1 MTMIVLQPFLPSTT
15 MRRLAGIPL
24 LFVLLCA
31 MVLVNLFW
39 GHYPLTWLEFWHW
52 LWGDAQLST
61 EKVIQIHLLLFEI
74 RLPRLLVAVLV
85 GAALACSGAV
95 FQAVFRN
102 PLAAPD
108 ILGVMGGAAFGGALG
123 IILGGPWWT
132 IQIAALLF
140 GLAAVAMAYGIARH
154 FPGQPTLMLVM
165 GGILAGAL
173 FTALLSLVKY
183 AADPYQQLPGIVFW
197 LMGSLSNVPM
207 SQIGYFA
214 LPVVLGICLLFL
226 YGPHLDALSL
236 GDEEAHS
243 LGLPVRR
250 TRLTVIFV
258 ATLLSAMAVMMAG
271 MIGWIGLIVPHLA
284 RLLLG
289 PGNRR
294 LLLGSAILGAAY
306 LLLAGAL
313 ARNLFAMDVPVG
325 IFAELLG
332 IPAFLLV
339 LRQIRKAW
347 A

>member
-1 MTMIVLQPFLPSTT
+1 MSRTL
-15 MRRLAGIPL
+15 GIPL
-24 LFVLLCA
+24 LLALLCGMILMA
-31 MVLVNLFW
+31 LFW
-39 GHYPLTWLEFWHW
+39 GHYPLSWLQFWEW
-52 LWGDAQLST
+52 LRGDPLLAP
-61 EKVIQIHLLLFEI
+61 EKAMQIHLLMFEI
-74 RLPRLLVAVLV
+74 RLPRLLIAILV
-85 GAALACSGAV
+85 GAALAASGTV

-108 ILGVMGGAAFGGALG
+108 ILGVMAGSAFGGALG

-132 IQIAALLF
+132 IQIAAFVF
-140 GLAAVAMAYGIARH
+140 GLAAVGMAYLIARH
-154 FPGQPTLMLVM
+154 FPGQPTLMLVI
-165 GGILAGAL
+165 GGILAGAF

-183 AADPYQQLPGIVFW
+183 AADPYQQLPSIVFW
-197 LMGSLSNVPM
+197 LMGSLSNVPLG
-207 SQIGYFA
+207 QIAYFA
-214 LPVVLGICLLFL
+214 VPVLLGVALLVLA
-226 YGPHLDALSL
+226 GPHLDVLSL

-250 TRLTVIFV
+250 TRLLVIFI
-258 ATLLSAMAVMMAG
+258 ATLLAALAVMMAG

-294 LLLGSAILGAAY
+294 LLFGSALLGAAY
-306 LLLAGAL
+306 LLLADVL
-313 ARNLFAMDVPVG
+313 ARNLFAVDVPVG

-332 IPAFLLV
+332 IPAFLVV

>member
-1 MTMIVLQPFLPSTT
+1 MSKPIGLGLLI
-15 MRRLAGIPL
+15 LAL
-24 LFVLLCA
+24 LLLC
-31 MVLVNLFW
+31 LLSLLW
-39 GHYPLTWLEFWHW
+39 GHYPLSWRELWQWLTAAKALTPEK
-52 LWGDAQLST
+52 GAQIRILMM
-61 EKVIQIHLLLFEI
+61 EI
-74 RLPRLLVAVLV
+74 RLPRLLVAILV
-85 GAALACSGAV
+85 GAALAASGTV

-108 ILGVMGGAAFGGALG
+108 ILGVMAGSAFGGALG

-132 IQIAALLF
+132 IQMAALVF

-154 FPGQPTLMLVM
+154 FPGQPTLMLVI

-197 LMGSLSNVPM
+197 LMGSLSNVPLG
-207 SQIGYFA
+207 QIGYFA
-214 LPVVLGICLLFL
+214 LPIVLGTCLLVL
-226 YGPHLDALSL
+226 CGPHLDALSL
-236 GDEEAHS
+236 GDEEAHT

-250 TRLTVIFV
+250 TRLTVIFI
-258 ATLLSAMAVMMAG
+258 ATLLAALAVMMAG

-294 LLLGSAILGAAY
+294 LLFGSALLGAAY
-306 LLLAGAL
+306 LLLADAL
-313 ARNLFAMDVPVG
+313 ARNLFAVDVPVG

-332 IPAFLLV
+332 IPAFLVV